1 MVTRKKIEQKRLE
14 LSNSRVQVEQV
25 DEKLDLDRKNAS
37 RQIALAESNLVD
49 SRSRIALAEQVYGQV
64 LLQQREGLVGLT
76 EVLLADNALREAQQE
91 HIAAMIDYL
100 RGTLELQR
108 VNGQLTHYPKN

>member
-1 MVTRKKIEQKRLE
+1 
-14 LSNSRVQVEQV
+14 
-25 DEKLDLDRKNAS
+25 
-37 RQIALAESNLVD
+37 
-49 SRSRIALAEQVYGQV
+49 QV